1 MHIRLNIKRKFL
13 EFLTERETMI
23 KIMQVEDIQQLQKI
37 NAQKY
42 FYTISKIFSIL
53 LRDFFGK
60 FIIKINF

>member
-60 FIIKINF
+60 LIIKINF